1 MNLDELKKSIK
12 NLRKPCS
19 KKNDTPK
26 GIFRCYFFQFARMAV
41 VFDRIFLNEEEVV
54 FVICRSD
61 NHTWLCRRL
70 MMIRWEM

>member
-26 GIFRCYFFQFARMAV
+26 GIFRCYFFQFARMTV
-41 VFDRIFLNEEEVV
+41 VFDQIFLNEEEIV
-54 FVICRSD
+54 FVTCG
-61 NHTWLCRRL
+61 HTWLCRRS
-70 MMIRWEM
+70 MTIRWEM